1 VTSPPAPTPP
11 RWRQETFQRAPIE
24 HNLPERYNGR
34 STFLEYT
41 LALRSDLLALASNL
55 AAREERFAL
64 ITVVRREPPSS
75 ARVGDAAVVTAKGDY
90 HGWVGGGCTRSTVL
104 REALRAIADGEPRLL
119 SLSPEPSGERRAGIV
134 ALPMTCDSGGTVEIY
149 VEPVLPVARLLLFGS
164 SPAVR
169 VLARIGHAMGY
180 RVEVVDP
187 DADKA
192 AFPEAESVL
201 RTISPDAVPPG
212 AHVLVATM
220 GERDLEAIQAVLGRA
235 PAYLGIIAS
244 PKRFAQL
251 RDALLARR
259 VSRDALDAIAAPAG
273 LDIGARTPEEIAVSI
288 MAQIVERRRSASR
301 APKAADPA
309 EAPREATDPVCGMSV
324 TIAGA
329 SHAADLGGVHYY
341 FCCAGCRTKFLAD
354 STRYVGARTRVP
366 GS

>member
-1 VTSPPAPTPP
+1 M
-11 RWRQETFQRAPIE
+11 
-24 HNLPERYNGR
+24 
-34 STFLEYT
+34 
-41 LALRSDLLALASNL
+41 RSDLLTLASSL

-64 ITVVRREPPSS
+64 VTVVRREPPSS
-75 ARVGDAAVVTAKGDY
+75 ARVGDTAVITAGGEY

-119 SLSPEPSGERRAGIV
+119 SLSPEPGEEGRRAGIV

-180 RVEVVDP
+180 RVEVVDA
-187 DADKA
+187 DADNGS
-192 AFPEAESVL
+192 FPEAERVS
-201 RTISPDAVPPG
+201 RTIAPEAVPRG

-220 GERDLEAIQAVLGRA
+220 GERDLEAIEAVAGRA
-235 PAYLGIIAS
+235 PAYLGVIAS

-251 RDALLARR
+251 SDALRARGVPR
-259 VSRDALDAIAAPAG
+259 EALEQIVAPAG
-273 LDIGARTPEEIAVSI
+273 LDIGARTPEEIALSI
-288 MAQIVERRRSASR
+288 MAQIVERRRRPVA
-301 APKAADPA
+301 KAAIARPA
-309 EAPREATDPVCGMSV
+309 EAPREAIDPVCGMSV

-329 SHAADLGGVHYY
+329 RHTAEMNGVSQY
-341 FCCAGCRTKFLAD
+341 FCCSGCRTKFLAEP
-354 STRYVGARTRVP
+354 SRYAAARAH